1 VKRKLFRLFLV
12 LAFAAIIPVTI
23 SAVFFSK
30 QIDNR
35 SSMQKVEPPNTGE
48 LLFDKE
54 ERFISFEETDLFLTN
69 PHIVQKVRKAAVK
82 VSRPDGSG
90 HGSGTYMRV
99 DKSFFVLTAAHVV
112 DGLQT
117 AIVHGRDGEIV
128 IGKIVLRSKAS
139 DYAIISIP
147 EMRTRTSIKWRPRD
161 EEVELSAGT
170 PVCYTGFPQNYDL
183 LTITGELSGIVSKGN
198 EDRFILHSYA
208 WMGASGSGVFDMQG
222 RLVGVLVAAGVGEWY
237 YPQIIED
244 IVWVVPAYL
253 IDETF
258 LKLRLELSRLEGV
271 TKLKQMPGAATPRR
285 GGRRD

>member
-23 SAVFFSK
+23 STVFFSK
-30 QIDNR
+30 QIEDW
-35 SSMQKVEPPNTGE
+35 SSIQNVEPPNTGE
-48 LLFDKE
+48 FLFDKK

-69 PHIVQKVRKAAVK
+69 PNMIQKVRKAAVK
-82 VSRPDGSG
+82 VSRPNGSG

-112 DGLQT
+112 DGLQS
-117 AIVHGRDGEIV
+117 AIIHGRDGEIV
-128 IGKIVLRSKAS
+128 IGKIVLRNKDS
-139 DYAIISIP
+139 DYAVISIP
-147 EMRTRTSIKWRPRD
+147 EIRTRTSIKWRPRD
-161 EEVELSAGT
+161 EEVGLNAGT

-183 LTITGELSGIVSKGN
+183 LTITGELAGIVSKGD
-198 EDRFILHSYA
+198 EDRLILHSYA

-222 RLVGVLVAAGVGEWY
+222 RLVGILVAAGVGEWY

-258 LKLRLELSRLEGV
+258 LKLRLELDRLEGS
-271 TKLKQMPGAATPRR
+271 TRLKQMPGAATPRR